1 MKAPIAMAM
10 NESVVISMAR
20 IRNVATLA
28 RERRDGKLSTGERVC
43 ACSGGTSASDRI
55 DALISLARS
64 EIAIMNNDIVERLE
78 IKLAFLERATN
89 ELSDV
94 VYKQQLDIAALNER
108 LTALSGRVD
117 AFKAVERDYTAEEER
132 PPHY

>member
-1 MKAPIAMAM
+1 
-10 NESVVISMAR
+10 
-20 IRNVATLA
+20 
-28 RERRDGKLSTGERVC
+28 
-43 ACSGGTSASDRI
+43 
-55 DALISLARS
+55 
-64 EIAIMNNDIVERLE
+64 MNNDIVERLE

-117 AFKAVERDYTAEEER
+117 AFKAVERDYTADEER